1 MLWKLNGKVMKT
13 PSSYDDD
20 ISDID
25 KDSYTSAID
34 GSLIDN
40 PIAVGMLSC
49 SMSWD
54 YLTEEEAEELLQATY
69 KNPMI
74 VTIKVPSIPGGILED
89 AKFRVSKRQSKMH
102 ITGVDEDTTKS
113 KWQVSF
119 SMEQKELTD
128 AQKQAVEEANS
139 NV

>member
-20 ISDID
+20 ISDTD
-25 KDSYTSAID
+25 KDSYTSAM
-34 GSLIDN
+34 
-40 PIAVGMLSC
+40 GMLSC

-102 ITGVDEDTTKS
+102 ITGVDEDATKS

-119 SMEQKELTD
+119 SMEQKELTE